1 VYDYPNL
8 ANSKTATASYTT
20 SFSIASGISKG
31 VVIGFTGFEIPS
43 TTDFSI
49 ATSKTIGASSFVLDV
64 VLYNNTVVYK
74 LKVEYMVIVYTSSI
88 FHKYTVS
95 TYSDIKTTTQLA
107 ISPQGLAIDQ
117 KTTLCI
123 KISQLRHS
131 TPPPTLA
138 AFLSSKVSAF

>member
-49 ATSKTIGASSFVLDV
+49 ATSKTLGVSSFVLDV

-74 LKVEYMVIVYTSSI
+74 LKVEYMVMVYTSI

-107 ISPQGLAIDQ
+107 VSPQGLAIDQ

-123 KISQLRHS
+123 KTLQLRHS

-138 AFLSSKVSAF
+138 ALLSSKVSAF